1 MQLTQPKMETIQ
13 NETIKIYNC
22 CVFPRYT
29 QYYIEVHLIA
39 ANETEAKKKF
49 ISKCLENYSEIIK
62 TIDFKQFYDESDFDY
77 NYRNNIK
84 DEDLPL
90 NFPKDSTTEFEKY
103 LNDDC
108 VIECLNDC
116 SFEIINRHD

>member
-1 MQLTQPKMETIQ
+1 METIQ
-13 NETIKIYNC
+13 NETIKIYKC
-22 CVFPRYT
+22 SISPRYT

-49 ISKCLENYSEIIK
+49 ISKCLENYSEIIN
-62 TIDFKQFYDESDFDY
+62 TIDFEQFYNESDFHY
-77 NYRNNIK
+77 ENRNWIK
-84 DEDLPL
+84 DKDLPL
-90 NFPKDSTTEFEKY
+90 NFPKDSTAKFEKY

-116 SFEIINRHD
+116 SFEIINAYD

>member
-1 MQLTQPKMETIQ
+1 METIQ

-22 CVFPRYT
+22 SIFPRYT

-39 ANETEAKKKF
+39 ANETEAKNKF
-49 ISKCLENYSEIIK
+49 ILKCLENYSEIIN
-62 TIDFKQFYDESDFDY
+62 TIDFTQFYDKY
-77 NYRNNIK
+77 
-84 DEDLPL
+84 EDKKLPL

-116 SFEIINRHD
+116 SFEIINRYD